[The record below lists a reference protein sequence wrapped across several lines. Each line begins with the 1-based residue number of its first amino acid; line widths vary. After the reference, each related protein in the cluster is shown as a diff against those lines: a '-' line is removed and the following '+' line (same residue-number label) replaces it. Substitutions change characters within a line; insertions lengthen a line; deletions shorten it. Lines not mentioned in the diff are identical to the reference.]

1 MTDINMDDFAKS
13 LIGKAPYAIYQA
25 IRDLDREK
33 GEGTA
38 ISLLQPSKE
47 FGKYCSQQMKA
58 FLENRLALTKRDA
71 DNIDK
76 WWKFSLNN
84 FSLEDIQKA
93 QNKIS
98 QKEYIRS
105 ERYFDFDYS
114 KTVKLFKDNILDIQD
129 EMDMPPIEGTEHIRL
144 EQRQKI
150 VDFIRF
156 MTREGKTIKLINDN
170 DWEPIRNEFNG
181 FPKMSMKYL
190 LSRYNKSKQYNIE
203 HPQKQKTEEE
213 RFFARIIDYRIN
225 NILDGKRKINLEEIQ
240 LAEAYVK
247 SYDAAESKTVQ
258 SILAKLAEMKKEI
271 ESSQAAQDENVDA
284 KKKET
289 TSQEKEEKINEV
301 ASQSKETQH
310 VENASHPKEE
320 PKESSPKRNQTI
332 INFIE
337 EDDEEEKSQTL
348 TDEKDTAKESEI
360 SAEKNNIS
368 KEEPNVSAQNDI
380 PSADEIINQVENKE
394 NSDNNVDGIVPQDN
408 SILNID
414 EIEPN
419 NANENVAYR
428 EDDSAVESPEEKPQK
443 IEEEVQIPLNQ
454 SNSWQGKTLS
464 DWKDWGKKNN
474 KFVQEYKPTEKATLS
489 FKVYD
494 NAEKAKADE
503 FDADITYRKEN
514 DVVVKG
520 HKGKIPSDEVFAAIV
535 AQAKKNGT
543 DICFGDIKSS
553 IFKAKLMLAC
563 LNDPEVKMVNRPKL
577 SELTDLPEDLKAK
590 LKEKLPRPT
599 DHVKGRMDKLNKE
612 KTGYSRSGD
621 AVKGSSDKSSERPN
635 RDGKFR
641 SDNKSK
647 EGKSFR
653 PHDKKSS
660 KFNPALQKKIIE
672 NSNGI

>member
-213 RFFARIIDYRIN
+213 LFFARIIDYRIN
-225 NILDGKRKINLEEIQ
+225 NILDGKQKINLEEIQ
-240 LAEAYVK
+240 LAETYIK

-271 ESSQAAQDENVDA
+271 DTSQTTQREIEDENNKESVSRA
-284 KKKET
+284 KK
-289 TSQEKEEKINEV
+289 EEFNDNEQTEEV
-301 ASQSKETQH
+301 AKPRPT
-310 VENASHPKEE
+310 V
-320 PKESSPKRNQTI
+320 

-337 EDDEEEKSQTL
+337 TDDENSQQL
-348 TDEKDTAKESEI
+348 TE
-360 SAEKNNIS
+360 
-368 KEEPNVSAQNDI
+368 QNDVDGNEVKPQQTEALAENNI
-380 PSADEIINQVENKE
+380 PSADEIIEMVDEKE
-394 NSDNNVDGIVPQDN
+394 DSDDSVNDN
-408 SILNID
+408 SVLNID

-419 NANENVAYR
+419 IANENVAYR
-428 EDDSAVESPEEKPQK
+428 EDDKAIESSEEKPQK

-599 DHVKGRMDKLNKE
+599 DHVKGRMDKLNEE
-612 KTGYSRSGD
+612 KTGRPRSRERTE
-621 AVKGSSDKSSERPN
+621 KISSHRQHSDERRRKSTDRPRQTSRPRSDSNTDERKSSRPRN
-635 RDGKFR
+635 GNTSLPLTR
-641 SDNKSK
+641 SYQY
-647 EGKSFR
+647 E
-653 PHDKKSS
+653 
-660 KFNPALQKKIIE
+660 
-672 NSNGI
+672 

>member
-213 RFFARIIDYRIN
+213 LFFARIIDYRIN
-225 NILDGKRKINLEEIQ
+225 NILDGKQKINLEEIQ
-240 LAEAYVK
+240 LAETYIK

-271 ESSQAAQDENVDA
+271 ESSQAAQREIEDENNKESVSRA
-284 KKKET
+284 KK
-289 TSQEKEEKINEV
+289 EEFNDNEQTEEV
-301 ASQSKETQH
+301 AKPRPT
-310 VENASHPKEE
+310 V
-320 PKESSPKRNQTI
+320 

-337 EDDEEEKSQTL
+337 TDDENSQQL
-348 TDEKDTAKESEI
+348 TEQNYFVGNEVKTQQTESL
-360 SAEKNNIS
+360 AENN
-368 KEEPNVSAQNDI
+368 I
-380 PSADEIINQVENKE
+380 PSADEIIEMVDEKE
-394 NSDNNVDGIVPQDN
+394 DSDDSVNDN
-408 SILNID
+408 SVLNID
-414 EIEPN
+414 EIEPDI
-419 NANENVAYR
+419 ANENVAYR